1 VTNNGRKKRITLDRS
16 QRSEVTVALIAT
28 VRRLVPMLML
38 VIEIP
43 LAANTQRSTPN
54 AERRIKEDRNQRSET
69 DQDDG

>member
-1 VTNNGRKKRITLDRS
+1 
-16 QRSEVTVALIAT
+16 
-28 VRRLVPMLML
+28 MLML